1 LSEKKLDTN
10 PDEILI
16 VNINQKDLRG
26 NYTNEIPIIQFI
38 LVLGVML

>member
-1 LSEKKLDTN
+1 MKILDTN

-16 VNINQKDLRG
+16 VNIKQKDLRD

-38 LVLGVML
+38 LLLGIML

>member
-1 LSEKKLDTN
+1 MKIHDTN

-16 VNINQKDLRG
+16 VNIKQKDLRG

-38 LVLGVML
+38 LLLGVML

>member
-1 LSEKKLDTN
+1 MKILDTN

-16 VNINQKDLRG
+16 VNIKRKDLRD

-38 LVLGVML
+38 LMLSVML